1 MAYAIYIGNRKRPF
15 DIVYNKRI
23 AREEVA
29 WLIHRLDLRKHPV
42 RVVETQNG
50 YTTKP
55 KKI

>member
-55 KKI
+55 KK